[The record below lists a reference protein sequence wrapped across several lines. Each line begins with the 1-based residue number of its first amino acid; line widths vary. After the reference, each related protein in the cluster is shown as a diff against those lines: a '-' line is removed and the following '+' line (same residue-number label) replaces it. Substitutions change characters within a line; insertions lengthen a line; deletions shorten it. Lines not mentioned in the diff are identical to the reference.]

1 MMFTRRSM
9 MKGLAGFGALAC
21 CFAHRAFAATD
32 AKFALRKI
40 ADGVFAFQGVN
51 ELTRPENEGA
61 IANLGVVVGT
71 EAVAVIDSGGSIVEA
86 QAFIAAIAEV
96 TGKPV
101 RYVIN
106 THVHP
111 DHIFGNAAFRLLGPT
126 IVGHRNLPAALEARG
141 TYYLHSYREQLGDK
155 LMEGVEIVPPML
167 LVDDTMELDLGGRV
181 LQLKAWEAA
190 HTDNDLTIHDPK
202 TGTLFAGDLVFMEH
216 LPTIDGSLLG
226 WLRQMDELAGIDA
239 ARVVPGHGPVSSAW
253 PNALNDERHYFEV
266 LAGDLRQAIKEGT
279 PLAEA
284 VKTVGR
290 SEAQNWALFDDYN
303 ERNATAAYAELEWE

>member
-1 MMFTRRSM
+1 
-9 MKGLAGFGALAC
+9 MKGLASFGIAALPC
-21 CFAHRAFAATD
+21 CLAHRAFAATD
-32 AKFALRKI
+32 VDFTLREI
-40 ADGVFAFQGVN
+40 TEGVFAYQGVN

-71 EAVAVIDSGGSIVEA
+71 EAAAVIDSGGSIVEA
-86 QAFIAAIAEV
+86 RAFIAAIAEV

-101 RYVIN
+101 RYLIN

-111 DHIFGNAAFRLLGPT
+111 DHIFGNAAFRSLGPT
-126 IVGHRNLPAALEARG
+126 VVGHQNLPAALEARG
-141 TYYLHSYREQLGDK
+141 AYYQHSYREQLGDK
-155 LMEGVEIVPPML
+155 LMEGIEIAPPTL

-190 HTDNDLTIHDPK
+190 HTDNDLTVLDAK

-226 WLRQMDELAGIDA
+226 WLRQMDALAGIDA
-239 ARVVPGHGPVSSAW
+239 VRVVPGHGPVSSKW
-253 PNALNDERHYFEV
+253 PDALNDERRYFEV
-266 LAGDLRQAIKEGT
+266 LAADLRQAIKQGT

-284 VKTVGR
+284 VKTAGR